1 MRLDQDDM
9 AVTLV
14 RFEAVGRESGAKVEL
29 PHIANVWRL
38 RGRLVVSFD
47 AYRYFE
53 EALEAVGLR
62 E

>member
-1 MRLDQDDM
+1 M

-53 EALEAVGLR
+53 EALEVGLR